1 MHADRRDQT
10 PYADANAS
18 ISNAR
23 LWFNTSEGSRNGAL
37 YPEAFHAASGEFET
51 TDSRWRLAPEG
62 MRRSDRRAGHLVGH
76 LARPLR

>member
-10 PYADANAS
+10 PDADANAS

-37 YPEAFHAASGEFET
+37 SK
-51 TDSRWRLAPEG
+51 
-62 MRRSDRRAGHLVGH
+62 MRVRRG
-76 LARPLR
+76 